1 MPTCGQEAV
10 CSKHQLGGDL
20 HLAVPVVLERRE
32 VPLVLVGIHLLPVLV
47 VSWAGEEDQIRV
59 VIKTMFTCVSY

>member
-1 MPTCGQEAV
+1 MSRQ
-10 CSKHQLGGDL
+10 HQLGGDL

-47 VSWAGEEDQIRV
+47 VGWVGEEDQIRV
-59 VIKTMFTCVSY
+59 AIQTMFTHVSY

>member
-1 MPTCGQEAV
+1 M
-10 CSKHQLGGDL
+10 CSQHQLGGDL

-47 VSWAGEEDQIRV
+47 VSWV
-59 VIKTMFTCVSY
+59 VRGRPNKGGD